1 MAHATASDAQLI
13 TRLRR
18 AEGQVRGVA
27 RMIEADRPCIEVITQ
42 ICAVRGALDEVAL
55 TLLGAHSQ
63 RHAASPAEAADGAEA
78 VAALARLIRR
88 G

>member
-1 MAHATASDAQLI
+1 MAHATASDARLI

-27 RMIEADRPCIEVITQ
+27 RMIEDDRPCIDVITQ

-55 TLLGAHSQ
+55 SLLQAHSG
-63 RHAASPAEAADGAEA
+63 RHAASPAQAVDEAEA
-78 VAALARLIRR
+78 IAALARLIRR